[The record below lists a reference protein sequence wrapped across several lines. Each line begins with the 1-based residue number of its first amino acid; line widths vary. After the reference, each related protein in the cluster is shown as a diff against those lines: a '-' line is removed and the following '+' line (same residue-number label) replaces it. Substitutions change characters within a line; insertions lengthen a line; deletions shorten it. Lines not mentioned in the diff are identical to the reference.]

1 MPRPSRNQKVMS
13 DNEKELLKEG
23 MERQREIDEED
34 RKAILEADSAIFAKE
49 QQNLPQLLEQRI
61 ASLELALEE
70 ELEDIKGLKAARIHQ
85 LIGRNTNGLAGYSAK
100 ELNIVFEAYKNMI
113 VMINKHTLYV
123 PSMKNFCAFA
133 GFSTITYKNY
143 LQSPDDEKRNVM
155 QMIEDYI
162 TDINIDASKM
172 RRTDNATTIFEL
184 KSTHGQVEAVAPQ
197 QINFGGQVSVSE
209 IMNRISQI
217 KQGKVVDADFKE
229 KD

>member
-1 MPRPSRNQKVMS
+1 MS